1 MRISYITLGC
11 KLNYAETSTYERE
24 LSKEGF
30 ESVPWSKGAD
40 VFLVNTCTVTEHSD
54 KKSRNIIRKLHRQNP
69 EAMIFVTG
77 CYAQLKKAEIE
88 AIEGVTAV
96 FGATEKSAVVP
107 SILSAV
113 RGDECC
119 GHGTGTFFPAYSS
132 GERTRSFLKVQDGC
146 DYKCHYCTVPYARGE
161 SRNIPISKIIPQ
173 AEAIAAEGIKEIV
186 ITGVNTGDF
195 GRSSGETFFDL
206 IKALNDVEGIER
218 YRISSIEPNLLT
230 EEMIDWITSG
240 TKFLPHYHIPLQSGC
255 DTILREM
262 GRRYDTAAFARKIQ
276 YIREKTEVPGGPK
289 VFFGIDVIVGFPGE
303 TEELFMETYNFL
315 KDIVKPAF
323 IHIFPYS
330 RRAGTPAA
338 ARKDQVQDSVKTHR
352 VQMLEELCARLHE
365 EFIKAN
371 KGVEEKVLFEST
383 DKNGMMAGYTG
394 NYIRIS
400 RPYNPEMIGKISSV
414 VLEGNEE

>member
-1 MRISYITLGC
+1 MNRIAFITLGC
-11 KLNYAETSTYERE
+11 KLNYAETSTYERA
-24 LSKEGF
+24 LLKEGF
-30 ESVPWSKGAD
+30 EAVSWTKGAD

-69 EAMIFVTG
+69 DSLIFVTG

-96 FGATEKSAVVP
+96 FGATEKSQIVP
-107 SILSAV
+107 SILAKV
-113 RGDECC
+113 RGQEYCPD
-119 GHGTGTFFPAYSS
+119 GAGRFFPAYSS

-161 SRNIPISKIIPQ
+161 SRNIPIAEIVPQ

-186 ITGVNTGDF
+186 LTGVNTGDF
-195 GRSSGETFFDL
+195 GRSTGETFFDL
-206 IKALNDVEGIER
+206 IRELDKVEGIER

-262 GRRYDTAAFARKIQ
+262 GRRYDTAAFAHKIQ
-276 YIREKTEVPGGPK
+276 YIRERTEVPGGPK

-303 TEELFMETYNFL
+303 TDELFMETYTFL
-315 KDIVKPAF
+315 RDVVRPAF

-338 ARKDQVQDSVKTHR
+338 ERKDQVQDCKKTLR
-352 VQMLEELCARLHE
+352 VQMLEELSAQLYA
-365 EFIKAN
+365 EFLESN
-371 KGVEEKVLFEST
+371 KGVAEQVLFEST
-383 DKNGMMAGYTG
+383 DRKGMMEGYTG
-394 NYIRIS
+394 NYIRLS
-400 RPYNPEMIGKISSV
+400 RPFDPALIGKIV
-414 VLEGNEE
+414 DVII